1 MKTYTHLIAALAALV
16 AFTTPAV
23 AGTKSQCRNC
33 ANHTEVMPQ
42 PTTVV
47 NPINLPRTFVKS
59 TVEIALSLDENGVPS
74 QVQVVSNVNREVA
87 KQVVSAVSQWRFS
100 PKYVD
105 GQAVA
110 GDFVLPLEITPTES
124 V

>member
-1 MKTYTHLIAALAALV
+1 MKTYTHVVAALATLV

-23 AGTKSQCRNC
+23 AGTKSPCRNC
-33 ANHTEVMPQ
+33 TNHTEVMPE
-42 PTTVV
+42 PTKVV
-47 NPINLPRTFVKS
+47 NPVNLPRDFVKS
-59 TVEIALSLDENGVPS
+59 TVEITLSVDENGVPS
-74 QVQVVSNVNREVA
+74 QIQVVSNVNREVA
-87 KQVVSAVSQWRFS
+87 KQVVSAVSQWRFA

-105 GQAVA
+105 GQPVA